1 MPFKLACLL
10 KKSTNLLSACGW
22 EHKTCDTVGEREISP
37 LTSMTV
43 HCSTTMASYVGAAAF
58 GSPSLPSWKMKTLST
73 DFAIISAEKRRE
85 KKSSREKSIYWMERV
100 CLVSAAP
107 SGPSGQR
114 KWNDITQPHSH
125 TTHYYIASGVGHL
138 YEQCALIHYAGRQC
152 KRKEQVFP
160 FWDVKKEEETL
171 RATSVGFQRAQSS
184 AGFHVRHLNRG

>member
-1 MPFKLACLL
+1 MAENTKPATLWGKE
-10 KKSTNLLSACGW
+10 KSLHSRQWRSTAPLRWRHMSGRLRSA
-22 EHKTCDTVGEREISP
+22 RPRSP
-37 LTSMTV
+37 PGRWRHFPPT
-43 HCSTTMASYVGAAAF
+43 
-58 GSPSLPSWKMKTLST
+58 SPSYLQ
-73 DFAIISAEKRRE
+73 RRGGE

>member
-1 MPFKLACLL
+1 MAENTKPATLWGKR
-10 KKSTNLLSACGW
+10 K
-22 EHKTCDTVGEREISP
+22 ISP

-73 DFAIISAEKRRE
+73 DFAITSAEKRRG

-107 SGPSGQR
+107 SGPPGQR

-125 TTHYYIASGVGHL
+125 TTHYYIAGGVGHL

-160 FWDVKKEEETL
+160 FWDVKKRRGDIT
-171 RATSVGFQRAQSS
+171 RYISGFSESPELCWFSCSTPKQRLIAAGKQSERDS
-184 AGFHVRHLNRG
+184 